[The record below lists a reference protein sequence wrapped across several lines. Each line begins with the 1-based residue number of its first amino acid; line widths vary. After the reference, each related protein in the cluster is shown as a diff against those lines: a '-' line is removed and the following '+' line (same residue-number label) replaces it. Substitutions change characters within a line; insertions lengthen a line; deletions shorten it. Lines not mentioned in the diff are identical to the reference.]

1 MITLSRRNAAQ
12 LLLAAAGIAA
22 APPAFAQAWPSR
34 PVRIIVPFPPGQA
47 NDIFCRLLADKASEG
62 RFRANRVVTENRPG
76 AGGTIGMQAVARAAP
91 DGYTLGFGSL
101 ASLAINPA
109 IMRNMPYDAERDFAP
124 VIRVFQAPLVLLV
137 PKDGPRDAAELV
149 RKLRAGGMNYGSS
162 GPGSTQHMGSEL
174 FLQGIGAQA
183 QHIPYRGSGPALTD
197 LMAGSLGFVMESTAS
212 AIPLVRD
219 GQLRALAVTDT
230 ARRPQLPEV
239 PTLAEAAGLQDATT
253 FGSGGIVAPA
263 STPPAVIETLYEAFG
278 EAMRD
283 PIIRARFE
291 EQATTP
297 LAEGPAE
304 FAAFLKAEQAKWRG
318 VAERGRIVIE

>member
-1 MITLSRRNAAQ
+1 MVTLSRRNAAQ
-12 LLLAAAGIAA
+12 LLLAAAGIVA
-22 APPAFAQAWPSR
+22 APRAYAQAWPSR
-34 PVRIIVPFPPGQA
+34 PVRIVVPFPPGQA

-109 IMRNMPYDAERDFAP
+109 IMRNMPYDAERDFVP

-137 PKDGPRDAAELV
+137 PRDGPRDVAELV
-149 RKLRAGGMNYGSS
+149 RKLKAGGMNYGSS

-239 PTLAEAAGLQDATT
+239 PTMAEATGLQDVTT

-263 STPPAVIETLYEAFG
+263 GTPTAVIETLYAAFG

-283 PIIRARFE
+283 PTVRARFE

-297 LAEGPAE
+297 LADGPAE
-304 FAAFLKAEQAKWRG
+304 FAAFLQAEQAKWKG
-318 VAERGRIVIE
+318 VAERGKIVIE

>member
-1 MITLSRRNAAQ
+1 MISLSRRNAAQ
-12 LLLAAAGIAA
+12 LLIAAGITA
-22 APPAFAQAWPSR
+22 APRAFAQAWPSR

-62 RFRANRVVTENRPG
+62 RFRASRVVTENRPG

-109 IMRNMPYDAERDFAP
+109 IMRNMPYDAERDFVP

-137 PKDGPRDAAELV
+137 PKEGPRDAAELV
-149 RKLRAGGMNYGSS
+149 QKLRAGGMNYGSS

-212 AIPLVRD
+212 SIPLVRD

-239 PTLAEAAGLQDATT
+239 PTMAEATGLQDVTT

-263 STPPAVIETLYEAFG
+263 GTPIAVIEALYAAFG

-283 PIIRARFE
+283 PTVRARFE

-304 FAAFLKAEQAKWRG
+304 FAAFLKAEQAKWKG
-318 VAERGRIVIE
+318 VAERGKIVIE